1 MRGWWTARLLYFP
14 YVVLHT
20 TMVGTIKIFGW
31 EGIKGWIPYNALLLI
46 LFALNVRGAP
56 PRAPLPPRER
66 MRGEGDS

>member
-1 MRGWWTARLLYFP
+1 LLYFP

-56 PRAPLPPRER
+56 RHRHR
-66 MRGEGDS
+66 RRGRGGEEGDS